1 MPAPAGPARFLAR
14 LPTLRHLIAPGLL
27 AVLALGAGL
36 WVERHEEHRRFEID
50 AARSENRALK
60 VRQEALRRK
69 LVEATRQLEALAPE
83 APTRP
88 GRDRRGAGPAQGRES
103 T

>member
-1 MPAPAGPARFLAR
+1 M
-14 LPTLRHLIAPGLL
+14 LRRLIAPGLF
-27 AVLALGAGL
+27 AALALVAGL